1 MGSWIAV
8 DWGTSRL
15 KAWHVAEDGRV
26 LAETATSAGA
36 GRLRGD
42 AFEAALVE
50 AVGGWLDEDP
60 IDVLVA
66 GMAGRRGGWRQ
77 APYLDLPG
85 DLDGLATHCVAV
97 PCADARLKVAIVPG
111 LCQRRPR
118 PDVMRGEETQL
129 QGLLAREPG
138 FAGRVCLPG
147 THSKWAEVGPGG
159 IVGFRTFMTGEV
171 FALIAAHSILAND
184 VAADDAEGFDPAAFE
199 AGLRRGAEAPGDL
212 IASMFEVRAA
222 GLLSAA
228 DPGGARARLS
238 GLLIGAELG
247 AAGATNGDPVV
258 IIGAKGLAARYVD
271 GVAML
276 GGRARRLDVEA
287 ATLAGL
293 EAIRSKRRAG
303 RGGAA

>member
-1 MGSWIAV
+1 MGPWIAV

-15 KAWHVAEDGRV
+15 KAWRVAQDGRV

-36 GRLRGD
+36 GRLQGD

-66 GMAGRRGGWRQ
+66 GMAGRRGGWRE
-77 APYLDLPG
+77 APYLELPG
-85 DLDGLATHCVAV
+85 DLDGLAVNCAAV
-97 PCADARLKVAIVPG
+97 PCADARLAVAIVPG

-129 QGLLAREPG
+129 RGLLAREPD
-138 FAGRVCLPG
+138 FVGRVCLPG
-147 THSKWAEVGPGG
+147 THSKWAKIGQGSV
-159 IVGFRTFMTGEV
+159 VGFRTFMTGEV
-171 FALIAAHSILAND
+171 FALMAAHSILAND
-184 VAADDAEGFDPAAFE
+184 IAADDAKGFDPAAFE

-212 IASMFEVRAA
+212 TASMFEVRAA
-222 GLLSAA
+222 GLLNAA
-228 DPGGARARLS
+228 DPSGARARLS
-238 GLLIGAELG
+238 GLLIGAELA
-247 AAGATNGDPVV
+247 AAGVTNGDPVV
-258 IIGAKGLAARYVD
+258 IIGAKGLAERYVD

-276 GGRARRLDVEA
+276 GGRARHFDAET

-293 EAIRSKRRAG
+293 EAIRARRREKRE
-303 RGGAA
+303 GAA